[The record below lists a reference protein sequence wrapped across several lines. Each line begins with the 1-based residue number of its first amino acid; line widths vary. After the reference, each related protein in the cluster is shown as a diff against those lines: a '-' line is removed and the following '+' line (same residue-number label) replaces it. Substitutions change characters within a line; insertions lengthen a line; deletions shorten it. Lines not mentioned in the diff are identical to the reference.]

1 MKYTLDSP
9 NQATEVF
16 LTSPDDRFTPLNK
29 VPLGLLLPLPNSS
42 RKTANMFVDY
52 GTETW
57 KGEQPKFCVISLED
71 GSPVLQWKGK
81 PITINTQKQ
90 LDKLTIGTLKKSR
103 VMGEIGSLNPILYIE
118 QTKVLT

>member
-1 MKYTLDSP
+1 MKYTIDSP
-9 NQATEVF
+9 GQSKEVF
-16 LTSPDDRFTPLNK
+16 LNPIDGKSSPLYK
-29 VPLGLLLPLPNSS
+29 VAVGKLLPLPNAN
-42 RKTANMFVDY
+42 RKTSNMFIDY
-52 GTETW
+52 GQQVWE
-57 KGEQPKFCVISLED
+57 GQPPQFCVMSFQP

-90 LDKLTIGTLKKSR
+90 LEKLTVGTLKKSR